1 MFGVL
6 YKEDRYEHDPYDK
19 DGNGYSVKVD
29 KFVDLPDEAAVLEW
43 VRKNDESYKPI
54 KGYRIFK
61 LTEVKVKKTIS
72 FDLSSEG

>member
-19 DGNGYSVKVD
+19 IGNGYSVKVD

-54 KGYRIFK
+54 KDYRIFK
-61 LTEVKVKKTIS
+61 LTEVKVKKTVS